1 LALVTWFLALVCK
14 PTFVSDATDSLN
26 YNIEPFR
33 RANRRKLDGIIVDP
47 LMYASP
53 ARISNS
59 TMVCFGYYVDDT
71 SVFFAAIRIP
81 DDIEQ
86 YKTRTPKA
94 HQATFLRMA

>member
-1 LALVTWFLALVCK
+1 
-14 PTFVSDATDSLN
+14 
-26 YNIEPFR
+26 
-33 RANRRKLDGIIVDP
+33 
-47 LMYASP
+47 MYASP